1 MKSCAGCSR
10 TCRRPREPDLQR
22 FLDPAVL
29 AGISGLDLIAKTV
42 VDGFVAGLHRSPDF
56 GFSQEF
62 AEYRAYTPGDDLR
75 HVDWNVYAR
84 TERAYLKRYRGE
96 TNSLLTVLLDA
107 SNSMKY
113 TSHAISKMDYARYLA
128 ASLFYLAIKDQ
139 RDAAGL
145 IVFDDEVRNYIRPS
159 TRQGQLA
166 RLLGGLEL
174 AEPHARTDIAK
185 PLQHFQ
191 ELLRR
196 RGLVLMIS
204 DFYESPEKIVRTI
217 EPLRFH
223 GNEVVLFHVLDPK
236 EVALDLHEPA
246 ILIDL
251 ETQESLE
258 VTPDYTKNE
267 YRQKMDAHIA
277 DLRERAQAAGMDYY
291 LLITDRPLD
300 GALREYL
307 TIRQGRD

>member
-1 MKSCAGCSR
+1 M
-10 TCRRPREPDLQR
+10 QR

-29 AGISGLDLIAKTV
+29 AGISGLDLVAKTV

-62 AEYRAYTPGDDLR
+62 AEYRAYSPGDDLR
-75 HVDWNVYAR
+75 HVDWNVFAR

-107 SNSMKY
+107 SNSMNYK
-113 TSHAISKMDYARYLA
+113 SHSVNKMDYSRYIA

-159 TRQGQLA
+159 TRQGQLQ
-166 RLLGGLEL
+166 RLLAGLEL
-174 AEPHARTDIAK
+174 AEPRARTDFTK
-185 PLQHFQ
+185 PLFHFQ
-191 ELLRR
+191 EFLRC
-196 RGLVLMIS
+196 RGLVVMIS
-204 DFYESPEKIVRTI
+204 DFYESPEKIVRTV

-236 EVALDLHEPA
+236 ELQLDLNEPA
-246 ILIDL
+246 ILVDL
-251 ETQESLE
+251 ETQERLE
-258 VTPDYTKNE
+258 VTPEYTKNE

-277 DLRERAQAAGMDYY
+277 DLRDRTRAAGMDYY
-291 LLITDRPLD
+291 LLVTDRPLD

-307 TIRQGRD
+307 TIRQGKN